1 MVDALVG
8 AVIMV
13 VATTSLL
20 LAVEVTEDAFRVA
33 GRYPLNDDEQL
44 VLDGLVSSL
53 RQQGRAKTSVL
64 QFIDDV
70 EGELTSQVPRQYQQ
84 NNDL

>member
-20 LAVEVTEDAFRVA
+20 LAVEVAEDAFRLA

-44 VLDGLVSSL
+44 VLDGLASSL
-53 RQQGRAKTSVL
+53 REQGRASASVS
-64 QFIDDV
+64 QFIEDV
-70 EGELTSQVPRQYQQ
+70 EDQLTSQLPSQYQ
-84 NNDL
+84 

>member
-1 MVDALVG
+1 MIDAIVG

-20 LAVEVTEDAFRVA
+20 LAVEVAEDAFRVA
-33 GRYPLNDDEQL
+33 GRYPLNDDENV
-44 VLDGLVSSL
+44 VLDDLARSL
-53 RQQGRAKTSVL
+53 RQQDRASTSVL
-64 QFIDDV
+64 QLIDDV
-70 EGELTSQVPRQYQQ
+70 ESRLTDQLPRQYQQ

>member
-1 MVDALVG
+1 MIDALVG

-20 LAVEVTEDAFRVA
+20 LAVEVSEDAFRAA
-33 GRYPLNDDEQL
+33 GRYPLNDDEKL
-44 VLDGLVSSL
+44 MLDDLAITLG
-53 RQQGRAKTSVL
+53 QQRRASTSVL
-64 QFIDDV
+64 RFIDDV
-70 EGELTSQVPRQYQQ
+70 EGQLTNQLPTQYQQ

>member
-13 VATTSLL
+13 MATTSLL
-20 LAVEVTEDAFRVA
+20 LAVEVAEDAFRES
-33 GRYPLNDDEQL
+33 GRYPVNEDEKV
-44 VLDGLVSSL
+44 VLDGLASSL
-53 RQQGRAKTSVL
+53 RQQGRDSRSVL
-64 QFIDDV
+64 QLIDDV
-70 EGELTSQVPRQYQQ
+70 EGKLTNQLPRQYQQ